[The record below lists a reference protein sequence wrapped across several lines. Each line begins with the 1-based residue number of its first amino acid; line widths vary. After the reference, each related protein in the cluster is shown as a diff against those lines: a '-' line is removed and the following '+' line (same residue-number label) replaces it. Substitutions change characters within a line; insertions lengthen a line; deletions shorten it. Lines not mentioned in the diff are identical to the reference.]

1 MIAIEKI
8 VHDSSQEEGI
18 RPTEVQGGT
27 GGSPGGCQDAE
38 GGEEEVRGT
47 WGRAPKVALAS
58 VGRNRPG
65 RVRRLRIG

>member
-47 WGRAPKVALAS
+47 
-58 VGRNRPG
+58 VGKSPEGGFGFRGKEQARQG
-65 RVRRLRIG
+65 SQA